1 VTQLP
6 LQVGLVLEDVV
17 GPLLHR
23 AHNGCMF

>member
-1 VTQLP
+1 VTRLP

-17 GPLLHR
+17 APLLHR